1 MTELLALSSRKLP
14 LPKRPEEEVALARE
28 LAFAIARART
38 VEEALEVALRKICE
52 TTGWALGQAW
62 MLAAAGSFLEC
73 TPAWYAGSGGL
84 EPFRKASEGRTFERG
99 VGLPGRVW
107 SAKKPVWI
115 KDIRSDP
122 GFPRSRVAA
131 EVGLESGMAVPV
143 LADDDVVAVMEFFVL
158 EIREEDKRLLDLVWV
173 VAAELGLLIQ
183 RKQAEWTLR
192 ASEARFRAVAESA
205 KDAIVSANS
214 DGHIIYLNPGAE
226 HLFGYSAREVLGK
239 PLTLLMP
246 DRFHD
251 DHQKGMKRFLSSGE
265 ARVIGRTVE
274 LAGKRKDGDEF
285 PLELSL
291 ATWRV
296 DEERLFT
303 AILRD
308 ITERKRAEEKFRGL
322 LEAAPDAMVI
332 VDKGEIVLLNKQ
344 TEQLFGYTRNE
355 LITQPVEVL
364 IPDRYRDHHPE
375 RRAAFIADPHPRLMG
390 KDFELWALRSDG
402 SEFPV
407 EISLSPLKTN
417 DGVLVIAAIRDVTER
432 KRAEKALKE
441 SDLLK
446 TTLLRTA
453 SHDFRSPLTAIK
465 AAGEVSALP
474 SLDLERRQ
482 ELSSIIVGE
491 ASRLSGLVDKLLD
504 LSRLEGGAAA
514 PSRVSLSLE
523 ELIVSALEQVAGDSD
538 AFALAID
545 SELPEV
551 WGDPVQLERAFANL
565 FENASRF
572 GDPHPVEVRA
582 HADNGSVVVRVVDRG
597 PGILE
602 SEHERIFE
610 PFYRGAVGA
619 GREVGSGLGLAIV
632 KGFIEANGGRVFVES
647 LPRKQGATFVVEL
660 PLDSDSL
667 AGLPPTRL

>member
-1 MTELLALSSRKLP
+1 
-14 LPKRPEEEVALARE
+14 
-28 LAFAIARART
+28 
-38 VEEALEVALRKICE
+38 
-52 TTGWALGQAW
+52 
-62 MLAAAGSFLEC
+62 
-73 TPAWYAGSGGL
+73 
-84 EPFRKASEGRTFERG
+84 
-99 VGLPGRVW
+99 
-107 SAKKPVWI
+107 
-115 KDIRSDP
+115 
-122 GFPRSRVAA
+122 
-131 EVGLESGMAVPV
+131 
-143 LADDDVVAVMEFFVL
+143 
-158 EIREEDKRLLDLVWV
+158 
-173 VAAELGLLIQ
+173 
-183 RKQAEWTLR
+183 
-192 ASEARFRAVAESA
+192 
-205 KDAIVSANS
+205 
-214 DGHIIYLNPGAE
+214 
-226 HLFGYSAREVLGK
+226 
-239 PLTLLMP
+239 
-246 DRFHD
+246 
-251 DHQKGMKRFLSSGE
+251 
-265 ARVIGRTVE
+265 
-274 LAGKRKDGDEF
+274 
-285 PLELSL
+285 
-291 ATWRV
+291 
-296 DEERLFT
+296 
-303 AILRD
+303 
-308 ITERKRAEEKFRGL
+308 
-322 LEAAPDAMVI
+322 
-332 VDKGEIVLLNKQ
+332 
-344 TEQLFGYTRNE
+344 
-355 LITQPVEVL
+355 
-364 IPDRYRDHHPE
+364 
-375 RRAAFIADPHPRLMG
+375 MG

-551 WGDPVQLERAFANL
+551 WGDPVQLERAFAYL
-565 FENASRF
+565 FESASRF